1 MLLFIRKLQSEVFF
15 LELYLLLGAVIILLC
30 VIFNRISSRLGVPVL
45 LAFIFL
51 GMVFGSDGVAA
62 AWESSDDEI

>member
-1 MLLFIRKLQSEVFF
+1 M
-15 LELYLLLGAVIILLC
+15 ELYLLLGAVIILLC

-62 AWESSDDEI
+62 AWESGDDEI